1 MSNEGTIK
9 RKSASRDLT
18 KGNIFTSLLLF
29 SLPII
34 LMNELQMLFNAA
46 DTIVIGQFAGSDS
59 LAAVGSNSSL
69 INLILNLFLG
79 FSAGTNIVVARFI
92 GGKNYERANAVA
104 RTAISLALIFGIVIG
119 VFGFLFSAQ
128 LLRLT
133 QVEENVI
140 DKASLYLK
148 IYFIGTPANLVYN
161 FGANILRADG
171 DSRTPLIY
179 ITIAGV
185 LNVAL
190 NLLLVIV
197 FCMDVADVAVA
208 TIISQYVSALLIV
221 IHLYRQKGYCHVSLL
236 KLCIHK
242 SEFLAIL
249 QVGLPSGI
257 NSMMFSLSNVILQS
271 TVNAMGSDVMAGSA
285 AASSIESFVYTAMN
299 GFHLGSQS
307 FVSQN
312 FGAKDFERVKK
323 TVLISVAIV
332 FGIGIL
338 LAALALLIRVQ
349 LVYIYIPE
357 NANAAGFAYE
367 RLFAILPMYF
377 LCGIMEIFTGSLR
390 GIGYSTLTMVVSL
403 IGVCGFRILWTM
415 VIFPVYPS
423 LLFLYISMPISWV
436 MTASGEA
443 ILFSVFYK
451 RLKKKHAAEILAQTS
466 SIA

>member
-1 MSNEGTIK
+1 MSNEGAIK
-9 RKSASRDLT
+9 KSASRDLT
-18 KGNIFTSLLLF
+18 KGNIFKSLVLF

-79 FSAGTNIVVARFI
+79 FSAGTNIVMARFI
-92 GGKNYERANAVA
+92 GGKNYERANATA
-104 RTAISLALIFGIVIG
+104 RTAISLALIFGVVIG
-119 VFGFLFSAQ
+119 LFGFLFSAQ

-185 LNVAL
+185 LNVVL
-190 NLLLVIV
+190 NLLFVIV
-197 FCMDVADVAVA
+197 FKMDVAGVAVA
-208 TIISQYVSALLIV
+208 TIISQYVSALCIIL
-221 IHLYRQKGYCHVSLL
+221 HLYRQRGYCHVSLL

-242 SEFLAIL
+242 AEFLAIL

-271 TVNAMGSDVMAGSA
+271 TVNSMGSDVMAGSA
-285 AASSIESFVYTAMN
+285 ASNSIESFVYTAMN
-299 GFHLGSQS
+299 GFHLGSQA

-312 FGAKDFERVKK
+312 FGAKEFARVKK
-323 TVLISVAIV
+323 TVLLSVAIV
-332 FGIGIL
+332 SGIGIL
-338 LAALALLIRVQ
+338 LAAVVLLLRVQ
-349 LVYIYIPE
+349 LVYIYIPA
-357 NANAAGFAYE
+357 NANAASLAYE
-367 RLFAILPMYF
+367 RMFAILPMYF
-377 LCGIMEIFTGSLR
+377 MCGIMEIFTGSLR
-390 GIGYSTLTMVVSL
+390 GIGYSTLTMIVSL
-403 IGVCGFRILWTM
+403 VGVCGIRIFWTA
-415 VIFPVYPS
+415 VIFPIYPS
-423 LLFLYISMPISWV
+423 LLFLYISMPISWLITIV
-436 MTASGEA
+436 GEA
-443 ILFSVFYK
+443 TLFFVFYK
-451 RLKKKHAAEILAQTS
+451 RLKRKHEASVSVDAP
-466 SIA
+466 

>member
-1 MSNEGTIK
+1 MSNEGAIK
-9 RKSASRDLT
+9 KSASRDLT
-18 KGNIFTSLLLF
+18 KGNIFKSLVLF

-79 FSAGTNIVVARFI
+79 FSAGTNIVMARFI
-92 GGKNYERANAVA
+92 GGKNYERANATA
-104 RTAISLALIFGIVIG
+104 RTAISLALIFGVVIG
-119 VFGFLFSAQ
+119 LFGFLFSAQ

-171 DSRTPLIY
+171 DSRTPLVY

-190 NLLLVIV
+190 NLLFVIV
-197 FCMDVADVAVA
+197 FKMDVAGVAVA
-208 TIISQYVSALLIV
+208 TIISQYASALCIIV
-221 IHLYRQKGYCHVSLL
+221 HLYKQKGYCHVNLL
-236 KLCIHK
+236 KLSIQK
-242 SEFLAIL
+242 AEFLAIL

-271 TVNAMGSDVMAGSA
+271 TVNSMGSDVMAGSA
-285 AASSIESFVYTAMN
+285 ASSSIESFVYTAMN
-299 GFHLGSQS
+299 GFHLGSQA

-312 FGAKDFERVKK
+312 FGAKDFARIKK
-323 TVLISVAIV
+323 TVLLSVAIV
-332 FGIGIL
+332 SGIGIL
-338 LAALALLIRVQ
+338 FAVIALLFRAQ
-349 LVYIYIPE
+349 LVHIYIPE
-357 NANAAGFAYE
+357 NVNAASFAYE
-367 RLFAILPMYF
+367 RMFAILPMYF

-390 GIGYSTLTMVVSL
+390 GIGYSTLTMIVSL
-403 IGVCGFRILWTM
+403 VGVCALRIFWTA
-415 VIFPVYPS
+415 VIFPLYPS

-436 MTASGEA
+436 MTITGEA
-443 ILFSVFYK
+443 VLFVVFYK
-451 RLKKKHAAEILAQTS
+451 RLKRKHEASVLVDAPQAC
-466 SIA
+466 